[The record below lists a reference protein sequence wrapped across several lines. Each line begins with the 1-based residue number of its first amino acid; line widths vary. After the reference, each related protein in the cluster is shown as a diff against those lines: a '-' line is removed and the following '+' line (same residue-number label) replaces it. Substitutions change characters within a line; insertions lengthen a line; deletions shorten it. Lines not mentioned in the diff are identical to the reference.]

1 MKSLSS
7 GVIAAIII
15 TLALVIWML
24 LGAATNDNQ
33 YKNPRNLEQ
42 DSGLPSVQIKQI
54 KHQVMHPKIRL
65 SGRTSANREVHIK
78 AEISAK
84 VIEIPVN
91 KGTKVK
97 KGNIILKLDPR
108 DWPAR
113 VEQAQANLKQR
124 QLEMKSVQNLKKKNL
139 ANQAQLARA
148 KTVLANAKA
157 DYIQAQRQLDASI
170 IRAPFDGVID
180 QRQVEIGDFVTPGMH
195 LISVIDFDPFLIKAN
210 IPENEAARIKQGDK
224 VKARLVDGTPL
235 TGKITFKSASANPQ
249 TRSYAIEIEVD
260 ASKHTLSSGMTAEV
274 TVPQPATRALFVSPA
289 LLIIDPQGVLGLKA
303 VDENNTV
310 IFLAVNIL
318 EAEQDGIWIYGP
330 KSDAKIITVGQGFV
344 DIGDKV
350 MVEYEGSNEQTSH
363 SKKPTNTLSNTAN

>member
-15 TLALVIWML
+15 TLALVAWML
-24 LGAATNDNQ
+24 FGAATNDEQ
-33 YKNPRNLEQ
+33 YQNPRNLQQ
-42 DSGLPSVQIKQI
+42 DLGLPSVQIKQI
-54 KHQVMHPKIRL
+54 KNQMMRPKVRL

-84 VIEIPVN
+84 VIEVP
-91 KGTKVK
+91 VK
-97 KGNIILKLDPR
+97 KGANVKKGDVILKLDPR

-139 ANQAQLARA
+139 ANQAQLTRA

-170 IRAPFDGVID
+170 IRAPFKGVID

-195 LISVIDFDPFLIKAN
+195 LVSVIDFDPFLIKAS
-210 IPENEAARIKQGDK
+210 IPENEAAQVKQGDK

-235 TGKITFKSASANPQ
+235 TGKIIFKSASANPQ
-249 TRSYAIEIEVD
+249 TRSYALEIEVD
-260 ASKHTLSSGMTAEV
+260 SSKHTLSSGMTAEV
-274 TVPQPATRALFVSPA
+274 TVPQQATRALFVSPA

-303 VDENNTV
+303 VDKNNKV
-310 IFLAVNIL
+310 IFLAVDIL
-318 EAEQDGIWIYGP
+318 EAEQDGIWVYGP

-344 DIGDKV
+344 DIGDQVK
-350 MVEYEGSNEQTSH
+350 VEYEDSKEQATRSE
-363 SKKPTNTLSNTAN
+363 KPTNSNTAN

>member
-7 GVIAAIII
+7 GFIAAIII

-24 LGAATNDNQ
+24 FGAATNGEQ
-33 YKNPRNLEQ
+33 YQNPRNLKQ
-42 DSGLPSVQIKQI
+42 DSGLPSVQVKQVKRQI
-54 KHQVMHPKIRL
+54 MRPSVRL

-84 VIEIPVN
+84 VIDIP
-91 KGTKVK
+91 VK
-97 KGNIILKLDPR
+97 KGAMVKKGDIILKLDPR

-139 ANQAQLARA
+139 ANQAQITRA

-157 DYIQAQRQLDASI
+157 DFIQAQRQLDASI
-170 IRAPFDGVID
+170 IRAPFNGVID

-195 LISVIDFDPFLIKAN
+195 LVSVIDFDPFLIKAN
-210 IPENEAARIKQGDK
+210 IPENEAAQVNQGDK
-224 VKARLVDGTPL
+224 VEARLVDGTPL
-235 TGKITFKSASANPQ
+235 TGKIIFKSASANPQ
-249 TRSYAIEIEVD
+249 TRSYALEIEVD
-260 ASKHTLSSGMTAEV
+260 SSKHSLSSGMTAEV
-274 TVPQPATRALFVSPA
+274 TVPQKATQALFVSPA

-310 IFLAVNIL
+310 IFLAVDIL
-318 EAEQDGIWIYGP
+318 EAEQDGIWVYGP

-350 MVEYEGSNEQTSH
+350 AVEYEEINKQENR
-363 SKKPTNTLSNTAN
+363 SKKPTNTHSNTAN